1 MRNNQLMMAIDIGT
15 TSVKCMIINDLGE
28 VKASAS
34 NGYSIMNRFESWVEQ
49 EPIDW
54 WHATIKSIKDC
65 LKKVHVNKV
74 KAISFSGQMSA
85 PVFLDNKGHPVYPS
99 ILISDTRSQNQS
111 DYLYKNHL
119 KNFTERTG
127 NEPINAFTVSKL
139 LWMKEKEPKIM
150 KMTSKFV
157 FPKDFVRYK
166 ITGHIGTDPTD
177 AGNSLLYN
185 AEEKCWNWRLISDLG
200 LSTDIF
206 PDIKSSGNQFGVVTN
221 DASKVTGLVEGT
233 PVITGAADIA
243 CSQIGT
249 GAVNDNTLSITLS
262 TSGQIVMGIPNINK
276 KGIGKVTFHNGA
288 IEDSNYAM
296 GTIFTGGLGV
306 EWGFKKLYNKQ
317 LMDKS
322 DYQEL
327 DRLTNEM
334 KNYPPGSNG
343 LLFLPFLVGS
353 STPYYD
359 IQDRA
364 AWIGMSL
371 HQAKSLM
378 LHSILEGITFNILE
392 NVQVMN
398 EMDLIIQKVH
408 LGAGGSQN
416 KVWCKMIA
424 DVLGQNVSLLENR
437 DGSALGAAILAGTG
451 VGIFDSIKSAV
462 ESIVKVNQYIMF
474 DKTKNEDYKKLFKGY
489 QEVYQSLNYY
499 YHTYTKT

>member
-1 MRNNQLMMAIDIGT
+1 
-15 TSVKCMIINDLGE
+15 
-28 VKASAS
+28 
-34 NGYSIMNRFESWVEQ
+34 
-49 EPIDW
+49 
-54 WHATIKSIKDC
+54 
-65 LKKVHVNKV
+65 
-74 KAISFSGQMSA
+74 
-85 PVFLDNKGHPVYPS
+85 
-99 ILISDTRSQNQS
+99 
-111 DYLYKNHL
+111 
-119 KNFTERTG
+119 
-127 NEPINAFTVSKL
+127 
-139 LWMKEKEPKIM
+139 
-150 KMTSKFV
+150 
-157 FPKDFVRYK
+157 
-166 ITGHIGTDPTD
+166 
-177 AGNSLLYN
+177 
-185 AEEKCWNWRLISDLG
+185 
-200 LSTDIF
+200 
-206 PDIKSSGNQFGVVTN
+206 
-221 DASKVTGLVEGT
+221 
-233 PVITGAADIA
+233 
-243 CSQIGT
+243 
-249 GAVNDNTLSITLS
+249 
-262 TSGQIVMGIPNINK
+262 MGIPNINK

-371 HQAKSLM
+371 HQEKSLM